1 MKKLIYKAI
10 NRLGYTFYNKKNREQ
25 EIRGKLEK
33 FEVEIHKNLLLY
45 SYKYINLLANKFPD
59 LSITDAE
66 NSLKVCFEDLTFYIE
81 SQEEFLI
88 LKEIFIDE
96 EYKFIIK
103 EKCVLIDIGAN
114 IGIASMYFSQFD
126 YIQRI
131 YAFEPVRDTYDLAR
145 KNFKEN
151 NITKI
156 AEFNNYGLG
165 AEDREENFLYNKSV
179 KGNSGIRG
187 KLSPSHTNRESPEI
201 RKVQIKDV
209 DKVLNPIIK
218 DNRDY
223 KIVIKMDCE
232 GAEYEIMNRL
242 SSNSLLNHID
252 IIILEW
258 HDFKAEPLEDVLRE
272 NNFTVFSRNLDS
284 ISGIISAVKN

>member
-1 MKKLIYKAI
+1 MKRLIKKAIKKLGYNLQN
-10 NRLGYTFYNKKNREQ
+10 NRNREQ
-25 EIRGKLEK
+25 EIRRELDR

-45 SYKYINLLANKFPD
+45 SYKYIKLLAKKFPD
-59 LSITDAE
+59 LSIIDTE
-66 NSLKVCFEDLTFYIE
+66 NSLKVCFNELTFYIE

-126 YIQRI
+126 YVQRI

-165 AEDREENFLYNKSV
+165 ANDREENFLYNKSV

-187 KLSPSHTNRESPEI
+187 KLSPSHINRKDPEI

-209 DKVLNPIIK
+209 DEVLDPIIQS
-218 DNRDY
+218 NRDC

-232 GAEYEIMNRL
+232 GAEYEIMKRL
-242 SSNSLLNHID
+242 NNKLLKKMD

-258 HDFKAEPLEDVLRE
+258 HDFKAEPLEAILRE
-272 NNFTVFSRNLDS
+272 NNFSVFSRNLDS